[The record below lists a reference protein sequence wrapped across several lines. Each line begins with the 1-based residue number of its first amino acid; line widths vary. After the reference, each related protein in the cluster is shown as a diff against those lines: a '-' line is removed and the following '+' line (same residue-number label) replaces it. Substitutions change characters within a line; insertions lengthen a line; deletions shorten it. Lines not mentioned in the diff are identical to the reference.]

1 MKNSN
6 IQWIGEIP
14 DDWEVSKLKYI
25 FDYIHRGQTPNYV
38 EKSNCKVVNQ
48 STFSKFFFDRDNQ
61 KFTTDCRY
69 NDNFI
74 RKKDVLMAST
84 GGGVLGKVFYYDL
97 DYNDSIADSH
107 VTILRATNKI
117 ESKFYYYTL
126 SILFDWINNNLAEG
140 STNQTELQRD
150 LLGNS
155 FFPLP
160 PLATQTL
167 IATYLDAKCSEIDGL
182 IADINKQ
189 IETLNELKKSTITE
203 AVTKGL
209 NKNAKLKDSGIQW
222 IGMIPE
228 GWKES
233 RVKYV
238 SSLFGRIGFRGYTQ
252 QDLVDEDNGAITLSP
267 SNMKN
272 MKMNYEKCSYISWF
286 KYNESPEI
294 KVENG
299 DILFVKTGSTYG
311 KSAYVSELP
320 KEATINPQLIV
331 FKQSIMDKK
340 MLAYILQ
347 TSLISYQ
354 TELAVV
360 GGTIPTMSQ
369 EKIKNFVLPLP
380 PLTEQHAIATY
391 LDSKCSEFDSIISDK
406 QKQISTLEAY
416 KKSLIYEYV
425 TGKKEVEL

>member
-160 PLATQTL
+160 PLATQTS

-228 GWKES
+228 GWSKC
-233 RVKYV
+233 RLKYLCEITTGNEDTQNADPDGEYPFYV
-238 SSLFGRIGFRGYTQ
+238 RSPQVERCKRYTFDGEGILIAGDGAGAGRIFHHVFGKYAVHQRVYRLYNFKINT
-252 QDLVDEDNGAITLSP
+252 
-267 SNMKN
+267 
-272 MKMNYEKCSYISWF
+272 SYIHYYLSNIF
-286 KYNESPEI
+286 PNEMDRGSAQSTVPSMRLPMLL
-294 KVENG
+294 NFN
-299 DILFVKTGSTYG
+299 ILIP
-311 KSAYVSELP
+311 SE
-320 KEATINPQLIV
+320 
-331 FKQSIMDKK
+331 S
-340 MLAYILQ
+340 
-347 TSLISYQ
+347 
-354 TELAVV
+354 
-360 GGTIPTMSQ
+360 
-369 EKIKNFVLPLP
+369 
-380 PLTEQHAIATY
+380 EQRDIATY
-391 LDSKCSEFDSIISDK
+391 LDTKCTEFDSIISDK

-425 TGKKEVEL
+425 TGKNVPPV

>member
-189 IETLNELKKSTITE
+189 IETLNELKN
-203 AVTKGL
+203 L
-209 NKNAKLKDSGIQW
+209 
-222 IGMIPE
+222 
-228 GWKES
+228 
-233 RVKYV
+233 
-238 SSLFGRIGFRGYTQ
+238 
-252 QDLVDEDNGAITLSP
+252 LSQRLLQ
-267 SNMKN
+267 
-272 MKMNYEKCSYISWF
+272 
-286 KYNESPEI
+286 
-294 KVENG
+294 KV
-299 DILFVKTGSTYG
+299 
-311 KSAYVSELP
+311 
-320 KEATINPQLIV
+320 
-331 FKQSIMDKK
+331 
-340 MLAYILQ
+340 
-347 TSLISYQ
+347 
-354 TELAVV
+354 
-360 GGTIPTMSQ
+360 
-369 EKIKNFVLPLP
+369 
-380 PLTEQHAIATY
+380 
-391 LDSKCSEFDSIISDK
+391 
-406 QKQISTLEAY
+406 
-416 KKSLIYEYV
+416 
-425 TGKKEVEL
+425 

>member
-14 DDWEVSKLKYI
+14 DDWEVLKNKYNFELSKEI
-25 FDYIHRGQTPNYV
+25 VGV
-38 EKSNCKVVNQ
+38 KSASTQLLSLTKNGIKAITEDQQNGKVPASFNTYQVV
-48 STFSKFFFDRDNQ
+48 
-61 KFTTDCRY
+61 
-69 NDNFI
+69 
-74 RKKDVLMAST
+74 KKDDIVMCL
-84 GGGVLGKVFYYDL
+84 FDL
-97 DYNDSIADSH
+97 DVSAVFSGISNYEGMISPAYKCFKCKPHLNPKYVDYYFRAVFVDRKYKRYSKNVRYSISAEEFM
-107 VTILRATNKI
+107 TLPILV
-117 ESKFYYYTL
+117 
-126 SILFDWINNNLAEG
+126 
-140 STNQTELQRD
+140 
-150 LLGNS
+150 
-155 FFPLP
+155 P
-160 PLATQTL
+160 PLATQTS

>member
-1 MKNSN
+1 M
-6 IQWIGEIP
+6 
-14 DDWEVSKLKYI
+14 KYI

-228 GWKES
+228 GWSITKLKYIFDYIRRGQTPNYVEKSNCRVVNQATFSKFYFDREKQKYTANCVYNENFVRKKDVLMASTGGGVLGKVFYYNLDYNDSIADSHVTILRTTNNIES
-233 RVKYV
+233 KFY
-238 SSLFGRIGFRGYTQ
+238 FY
-252 QDLVDEDNGAITLSP
+252 TLS
-267 SNMKN
+267 
-272 MKMNYEKCSYISWF
+272 
-286 KYNESPEI
+286 
-294 KVENG
+294 
-299 DILFVKTGSTYG
+299 ILFEWINVNLAEGST
-311 KSAYVSELP
+311 
-320 KEATINPQLIV
+320 N
-331 FKQSIMDKK
+331 
-340 MLAYILQ
+340 
-347 TSLISYQ
+347 Q
-354 TELAVV
+354 TELQRDLLGNSFYPV
-360 GGTIPTMSQ
+360 
-369 EKIKNFVLPLP
+369 P
-380 PLTEQHAIATY
+380 PLAEQHAIATY
-391 LDSKCSEFDSIISDK
+391 LDTKCSEFDSIISDK

-416 KKSLIYEYV
+416 KKSLINEYV
-425 TGKKEVEL
+425 TGKNVPPVIDN